1 MLLSLLQLP
10 LCVGTIIGT
19 SLSPQASESVPAAVL
34 FPSSASHLSRSGG
47 ASSHSCSQRVPVR
60 LRFSPSASLCEW
72 ASFSLGCVRCLM
84 VIHFCCAFL
93 FSSAFPC
100 FRVCLF
106 CFCLSV
112 CMLLLL
118 FLFASSAW
126 ALLLAS
132 LQQQC
137 LCDGYHVQGPA
148 CSSCFVVVGFLFLL
162 CCFVLLVELVSSP
175 LRPW

>member
-137 LCDGYHVQGPA
+137 LCDGYHVRGLA
-148 CSSCFVVVGFLFLL
+148 CSFCSVVVFSFAY
-162 CCFVLLVELVSSP
+162 CFSFNGSASSAP